1 MNSTLQRSLGVPG
14 IVFMVVAAAAPITV
28 VVANFPIVILSSGNI
43 GAPLMVAAATI
54 ILALFSVG
62 YAWMTPKVPD
72 AGAFYSYVDRGLG
85 RRAGLGTAA
94 IALFSYVLLTVSMT
108 CYLGVQAGN
117 LLELWLGVEIPW
129 WIISAVMILIVGM
142 LGYRHIELS
151 AKVLAVVLVFEVMT
165 VIIIDLGVVFS
176 GHELTLTP
184 FSPSEALTGVPGLG
198 LLFAFLGF
206 FGFEATAVFRN
217 EAKDPERTI
226 PRATYIAVFSIGT
239 LYFISSWLVI
249 VGLDGRNAVMA
260 SRNDPDHVMID
271 LASNVVAPILGDI
284 VQVLVV
290 TSMFAC
296 MLSFHNIVT
305 RYLFTLGERGVLPS
319 KLAEVHPK
327 YRAPST
333 ASRWVS
339 IITAV
344 VVFGSA
350 VLQLD
355 PVIQIYTW
363 YSGAG
368 AVGVIWMMALTS
380 FAVLAYGRKY
390 RANAEEAPSRW
401 VTAASLLGGLGLLL
415 VFFLSI
421 GNLPELVG
429 SNLAAVI
436 WGVALIGVFMGGC
449 FLPGRVGAKKPAV

>member
-165 VIIIDLGVVFS
+165 VIIIDLGV
-176 GHELTLTP
+176 
-184 FSPSEALTGVPGLG
+184 
-198 LLFAFLGF
+198 LF
-206 FGFEATAVFRN
+206 
-217 EAKDPERTI
+217 
-226 PRATYIAVFSIGT
+226 
-239 LYFISSWLVI
+239 
-249 VGLDGRNAVMA
+249 
-260 SRNDPDHVMID
+260 
-271 LASNVVAPILGDI
+271 
-284 VQVLVV
+284 
-290 TSMFAC
+290 
-296 MLSFHNIVT
+296 
-305 RYLFTLGERGVLPS
+305 
-319 KLAEVHPK
+319 
-327 YRAPST
+327 
-333 ASRWVS
+333 
-339 IITAV
+339 
-344 VVFGSA
+344 
-350 VLQLD
+350 
-355 PVIQIYTW
+355 
-363 YSGAG
+363 
-368 AVGVIWMMALTS
+368 
-380 FAVLAYGRKY
+380 
-390 RANAEEAPSRW
+390 
-401 VTAASLLGGLGLLL
+401 
-415 VFFLSI
+415 
-421 GNLPELVG
+421 
-429 SNLAAVI
+429 
-436 WGVALIGVFMGGC
+436 
-449 FLPGRVGAKKPAV
+449 

>member
-28 VVANFPIVILSSGNI
+28 VVANFPIIILSSGNI

-151 AKVLAVVLVFEVMT
+151 AKVLAVVLVFEVIT
-165 VIIIDLGVVFS
+165 VIIIDLGVLFS
-176 GHELTLTP
+176 GHDLTLTS

-350 VLQLD
+350 FLQLD

-449 FLPGRVGAKKPAV
+449 FLPRRVGAKKPAV